1 MTNEEFSQK
10 LKQLA
15 LLTTAYQE
23 LDKDHTGIN
32 HLHNKLVESLE
43 SLAQSPKGTTGS
55 DCSNKWTAVK
65 QYCKTHK
72 SLYADFATITGKT
85 TTAQRS
91 ATPSKDINLLELRQI
106 AKGFPY
112 FGSGNNCFDELP
124 TNREK
129 YQYKYASTRT
139 GFLLGYV
146 KNQLKKQA
154 EAVGADPTYVD
165 QLLLHYKR
173 IASVYE
179 SAAASVKAIKD
190 KASLLDASQADL
202 QTIYTLLRS
211 RDRAG
216 NTIYVSVALI
226 NLTGGL
232 SNPEP
237 YRLAKA
243 AIPEAVA
250 YYAASFDVIAFWV
263 SQSVN
268 IERWKDQSPLPAELS
283 TALQQWIGRHTTIED
298 AENALNYHEGLSEYT
313 EAVNQLNILV
323 EQYPLFQ
330 NEYTAL
336 GINAI
341 TADQLA
347 GTRYETAYTSAITSY
362 QQAAERLAVYRP
374 KLAIYPKLQPII
386 PQITAYQTQKRTAY
400 NSFWGTYKLGNP
412 TADDQQQIED
422 LLRRIR
428 NLKTQLAP
436 ITDWQNYL
444 SRMSDVDLTVEETE
458 WQGRLD
464 EVRQLVTERTRWTN
478 SLTTVDNVDG
488 LALEPHT
495 FATEGDSPIVRT
507 NRVTIAASDASD
519 GTNRTAPDDVDQ
531 GNLDDCY
538 FLASLAS
545 MAQTPNFF
553 YGGDNSVIE
562 IIHPDRTRGRKAGE
576 IDPRKIKYF
585 AVKMY
590 LPIPSKEQ
598 DPSTGRTPVKV
609 LVAPTQDLVGR
620 NPLEYA
626 QRADSGELWVA
637 IVEKAFAEIRGGYKF
652 TEGGFP
658 EEGFAL
664 LLNKSADDFTNINL
678 TSVSNLQQL
687 REQYNVEQDTTAVYH
702 AIEEAVGRGAR
713 IAASTK
719 AQAAI
724 LGAGGRALAQT
735 SPNGDVA
742 AYIGDATNQ
751 RILYGNH
758 SYSIQGVNNNT
769 IRLYNPHGGDPNN
782 ANYQIETSFA
792 VSPTELIAFFDDIA
806 IV

>member
-15 LLTTAYQE
+15 SLTTAYQK
-23 LDKDHTGIN
+23 LSKDHAGIN

-43 SLAQSPKGTTGS
+43 QLAQSPKGTTGN

-91 ATPSKDINLLELRQI
+91 ATPSKAINLLELRQI

-112 FGSGNNCFDELP
+112 FGSGNKCFDELP

-129 YQYKYASTRT
+129 YQYNYASKRT
-139 GFLLGYV
+139 GFLLDYV

-154 EAVGADPTYVD
+154 QAAGADSKYVE
-165 QLLLHYKR
+165 QLLLHYER
-173 IASVYE
+173 IAKVYQ
-179 SAAASVKAIKD
+179 SAAASVKVIKD
-190 KASLLDASQADL
+190 KASLLNASQADL
-202 QTIYTLLRS
+202 QTIDTLLRS
-211 RDRAG
+211 TDSAG
-216 NTIYVSVALI
+216 NTIYLSVGLI
-226 NLTGGL
+226 NATGGL

-237 YRLAKA
+237 YRLAKV

-250 YYAASFDVIAFWV
+250 YYAASFDVVAFWV

-268 IERWKDQSPLPAELS
+268 INRWKDQSPLPAELS
-283 TALQQWIGRHTTIED
+283 TGLQQWIGHHTTIEN
-298 AENALNYHEGLSEYT
+298 AENALYYHEGLGEYT
-313 EAVNQLNILV
+313 EAVKQLNILV
-323 EQYPLFQ
+323 EQYPLLQ
-330 NEYTAL
+330 NQYTSL
-336 GINAI
+336 GINAM

-347 GTRYETAYTSAITSY
+347 GTRYEAAYAAAITNY
-362 QQAAERLAVYRP
+362 QQAEKRLAVHRS
-374 KLAIYPKLQPII
+374 KLTIYPQLQPII
-386 PQITAYQTQKRTAY
+386 PQVTAYQTQKRTAY
-400 NSFWGTYKLGNP
+400 NSFLGTYKLGNP
-412 TADDQQQIED
+412 TAADQQQIEA
-422 LLRRIR
+422 LLKLIR
-428 NLKTQLAP
+428 NLQTQLAP
-436 ITDWQNYL
+436 IANWQNYL
-444 SRMSDVDLTVEETE
+444 SQMSDVDLTVEETE

-488 LALEPHT
+488 LALKPHT
-495 FATEGDSPIVRT
+495 FATEGDSPTVRT

-531 GNLDDCY
+531 GNLGDCY

-562 IIHPDRTRGRKAGE
+562 IIHPDYTRGRRAGE

-590 LPIPSKEQ
+590 LPIPSDKQ
-598 DPSTGRTPVKV
+598 DPHTGRTPVKV

-626 QRADSGELWVA
+626 QKADSGELWVA

-652 TEGGFP
+652 IEGGFP

-664 LLNKSADDFTNINL
+664 LLNKSANDFTNIDL
-678 TSVSNLQQL
+678 TDVRNLQQL
-687 REQYNVEQDTTAVYH
+687 QEQYNVEQDSIAVYR
-702 AIEEAVGRGAR
+702 AIEAAVKRKAR
-713 IAASTK
+713 ITASTK
-719 AQAAI
+719 TQAAI

-742 AYIGDATNQ
+742 AHIGDATNQ
-751 RILYGNH
+751 RVLYGNH
-758 SYSIQGVNNNT
+758 SYSIQGVNKNT

-782 ANYQIETSFA
+782 ANYQTETSFA
-792 VSPTELIAFFDDIA
+792 ISPTELIAFFDDIA